1 MAVTISSI
9 AQSGLSLCCFVLGFE
24 TSVSVS
30 RRRARKFAIF
40 GFLLFRTFMD
50 NSLETRRFVKPGSC
64 EIRFVAIKLRER
76 NLTT

>member
-9 AQSGLSLCCFVLGFE
+9 AQSGLSLCCFVLGFG
-24 TSVSVS
+24 TSVFEAKGSQI
-30 RRRARKFAIF
+30 RNFRT
-40 GFLLFRTFMD
+40 LLFRTFMD

>member
-30 RRRARKFAIF
+30 RRKARNFRT
-40 GFLLFRTFMD
+40 LLFRTFMD
-50 NSLETRRFVKPGSC
+50 NSFETRRFMKPGSC

>member
-9 AQSGLSLCCFVLGFE
+9 AQAAFLFVASSLVLGQVYPFRGE
-24 TSVSVS
+24 
-30 RRRARKFAIF
+30 RLAIF
-40 GFLLFRTFMD
+40 GLLFRTFMD
-50 NSLETRRFVKPGSC
+50 NSFETRRFVKPGSC

>member
-9 AQSGLSLCCFVLGFE
+9 AQSGLSLCCFVLGFG
-24 TSVSVS
+24 TSISVS
-30 RRRARKFAIF
+30 RRKARNFRT
-40 GFLLFRTFMD
+40 LLFRTFMD